1 MIFGLGLGCVEC
13 DDFWVAF
20 LSRRLGTRILAA
32 LLGHFGGQ
40 HLDSFLGIGS
50 GTGMGIWVR
59 CF

>member
-40 HLDSFLGIGS
+40 HLDSIGS